1 MAERPKED
9 RSYEPDTVSANKAAQ
24 TGQGVGQ
31 REMQVMRDPGEAIDD
46 ADLDLAD
53 EAEEEPGLQTGATHA
68 NRPGKTDAE
77 SGQGRLT
84 REANRERFKGNPDY
98 TG

>member
-1 MAERPKED
+1 MADRPRED
-9 RSYEPDTVSANKAAQ
+9 RSYSPDTVSANRAARQ
-24 TGQGVGQ
+24 GQGVGQ
-31 REMQVMRDPGEAIDD
+31 RDLQVMRDPGEDIAD

-53 EAEEEPGLQTGATHA
+53 EAREEPGMQTGQTHA
-68 NRPGKTDAE
+68 NRPDKTDAQ

>member
-1 MAERPKED
+1 MADRPKED

-24 TGQGVGQ
+24 QGLGVGQ
-31 REMQVMRDPGEAIDD
+31 RDLQVMRDPGEDIPD

-53 EAEEEPGLQTGATHA
+53 EAEEEPGLQQGTNHA
-68 NRPGKTDAE
+68 NRPDRTEAE
-77 SGQGRLT
+77 RGQGRLT

>member
-1 MAERPKED
+1 MADRPKED
-9 RSYEPDTVSANKAAQ
+9 RSYSPDTVSANKAAQ
-24 TGQGVGQ
+24 QGQGVGQ
-31 REMQVMRDPGEAIDD
+31 RDLQVMRDPGEDIPD

-53 EAEEEPGLQTGATHA
+53 EAQEEPGLQQGANHA
-68 NRPGKTDAE
+68 NRPDKTEAE
-77 SGQGRLT
+77 RGQGRLT

>member
-1 MAERPKED
+1 MADRPKED
-9 RSYEPDTVSANKAAQ
+9 RSYNPDTVSANKA
-24 TGQGVGQ
+24 GQGVGQ
-31 REMQVMRDPGEAIDD
+31 RDIQMMRDPGEDIDA

-53 EAEEEPGLQTGATHA
+53 EAREEPGMQTGSNHAT
-68 NRPGKTDAE
+68 RPGKTDAQ

-84 REANRERFKGNPDY
+84 REANRERFKGNPGY